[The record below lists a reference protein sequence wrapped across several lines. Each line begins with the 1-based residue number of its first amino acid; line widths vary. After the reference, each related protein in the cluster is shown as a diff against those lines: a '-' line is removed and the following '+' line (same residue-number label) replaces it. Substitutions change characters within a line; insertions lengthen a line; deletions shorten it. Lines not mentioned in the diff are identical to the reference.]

1 MGLRRGM
8 MVEDFQIVG
17 MVEVLNM
24 FVRYLIPFGPRCL
37 RWTLEMPSS
46 PSAFEALADL
56 MALWSGRR

>member
-1 MGLRRGM
+1 